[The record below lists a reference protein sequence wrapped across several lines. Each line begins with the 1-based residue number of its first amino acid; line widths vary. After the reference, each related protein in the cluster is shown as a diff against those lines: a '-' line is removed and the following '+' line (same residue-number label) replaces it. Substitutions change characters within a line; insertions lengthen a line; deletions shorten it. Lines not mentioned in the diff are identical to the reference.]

1 MKAMMSRIIAWL
13 RGERN
18 TTTFPTAEQQ
28 EVIDVIER
36 VERKVDARWQDRHRM
51 LDLQADVMT
60 RQEPDV

>member
-1 MKAMMSRIIAWL
+1 MMSRIIAWL

-18 TTTFPTAEQQ
+18 TTLFPTAEQQ